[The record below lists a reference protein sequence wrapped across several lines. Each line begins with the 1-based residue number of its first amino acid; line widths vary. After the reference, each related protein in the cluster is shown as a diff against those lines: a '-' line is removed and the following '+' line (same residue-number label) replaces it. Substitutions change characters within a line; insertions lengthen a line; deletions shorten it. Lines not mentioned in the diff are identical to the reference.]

1 MVHII
6 NDYYVTGQA
15 RDYALIKDTHKKDKN
30 GDTVYKTLGYY
41 SSIANAVEATRK
53 IQCREL
59 TAKENMELC
68 EAVNAFKAIADDLRK
83 VTEVLK

>member
-6 NDYYVTGQA
+6 NDYYVTGQS
-15 RDYALIKDTHKKDKN
+15 RDYVLIKDTHKEDKN
-30 GDTVYKTLGYY
+30 GDAVYKTLGYY
-41 SSIANAVEATRK
+41 SSIANAVEAIRK

-68 EAVNAFKAIADDLRK
+68 EAVNAFKAIADNLQK
-83 VTEVLK
+83 TTEGLK